1 MDHRPTDILV
11 RFREA
16 NKADAE
22 RIAALHATSWRF
34 AYRGMLSDKYLDG
47 DLVGERTRLWIER
60 LAASNP
66 LQRVVLAEIGDRLAG
81 FACAFGSEDPQLG
94 TLLDNLHV
102 RQEFQHQGVGTGL
115 MNEIVSRVRAEFPGE
130 GLFLWVLE
138 SNKQARRFY
147 EDLGAIRV
155 AEEIWHSP
163 DGGWLPSLCYAWH
176 DLIALMSL
184 LKVRMQKPVL
194 RR

>member
-1 MDHRPTDILV
+1 M
-11 RFREA
+11 RFRQA

-22 RIAALHATSWRF
+22 RIADLHATSWRF
-34 AYRGMLSDKYLDG
+34 AYRGMLSDEYLDG
-47 DLVGERTRLWIER
+47 NLVGERTRLWIER
-60 LAASNP
+60 FAASNP
-66 LQRVVLAEIGDRLAG
+66 KQRVLIAEIGDRLAG
-81 FACAFGSEDPQLG
+81 FACAYGSEDPQLG

-102 RQEFQHQGVGTGL
+102 REEFQHQGVGTGL
-115 MNEIVSRVRAEFPGE
+115 MDEIVSWVRNEFPGE

-155 AEEIWHSP
+155 AEEIWLSP
-163 DGGWLPSLCYAWH
+163 DGGAIPSLCYAWS

-184 LKVRMQKPVL
+184 LNVRMKKPAW
-194 RR
+194 RG